1 MMIALQAVQLAASAI
16 VLAGY
21 AGPDTSVTYRCKFEA
36 GVVEID
42 RSHDGAT
49 VRLDGAA
56 QPYIVNED
64 KLVAL
69 EAGLPTFYFQ
79 AELKRWKR
87 LNRQGETVETT
98 VCKMV
103 RA

>member
-1 MMIALQAVQLAASAI
+1 MISLQAVQFAASAFFL
-16 VLAGY
+16 VSHAGV
-21 AGPDTSVTYRCKFEA
+21 DTSVTYRCQFEA

-56 QPYIVNED
+56 RPYIVTED
-64 KLVAL
+64 KLVAV

-79 AELKRWKR
+79 SELKRWKR
-87 LNRQGETVETT
+87 LNGNGETVETT

-103 RA
+103 RT